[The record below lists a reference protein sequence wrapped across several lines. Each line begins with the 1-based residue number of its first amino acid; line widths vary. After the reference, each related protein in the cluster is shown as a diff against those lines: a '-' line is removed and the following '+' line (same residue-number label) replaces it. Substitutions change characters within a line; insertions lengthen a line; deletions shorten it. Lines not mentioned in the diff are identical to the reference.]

1 MKTRLIFIALLMMSI
16 ISTQYAYADGSDNH
30 RRCVNPLNPFN
41 DAIVGVWNG
50 DLAIGGEGAP
60 GIPISIAFHFGGTGT
75 GMDINDVGG
84 GEGFGGTVQNYAWKK
99 TKKRNGYRILLS
111 NIIKEPGLEEFGGG
125 YRLGIDVTGKLSDDC
140 QVLSLSGTL
149 RVYAL
154 NDPTLDNP
162 FEAEE
167 GVPFVLPTS
176 FELQRVD
183 LLRD

>member
-1 MKTRLIFIALLMMSI
+1 MKIRLSLIVLLLMSI
-16 ISTQYAYADGSDNH
+16 VSTQYAYADGNGRH
-30 RRCVNPLNPFN
+30 GRCVNPHNPSI
-41 DAIVGVWNG
+41 DGIVGVWNG
-50 DLAIGGEGAP
+50 DLVIGGEGAP

-99 TKKRNGYRILLS
+99 KKRNRYSVLLS

-154 NDPTLDNP
+154 DDPTLDNP

-167 GVPFVLPTS
+167 GVPFVLPTA

-183 LLRD
+183 LHRD